1 MRSGHIFWPLA
12 LLLAGCG
19 PLVQVGGNAPPPA
32 SLLVISATATPAAD
46 GWTGPVPVGST
57 IGISTPA
64 VPAALQTLRL
74 AVQTSSNEIAYLNG
88 AQWAEQPARQFQRLL
103 ADTMAADG
111 QAVVDNRTGSLPAAR
126 QISGH
131 LRSFTLD
138 VTGTPMVR
146 VRYDAQLTGPT
157 GNGLVSIRRFD
168 ASEPVASQNPAAVA
182 AALNRAANR
191 VAADVAS
198 WVKG

>member
-1 MRSGHIFWPLA
+1 MRRGHIFWPLA

-19 PLVQVGGNAPPPA
+19 PLVQVGGNAPPPQ
-32 SLLVISATATPAAD
+32 SLLVISATAKPAGD
-46 GWTGPVPVGST
+46 GWAGPVPVGST
-57 IGISTPA
+57 IGVATPA

-74 AVQTSSNEIAYLNG
+74 AVQTSSNEIAYLEG
-88 AQWAEQPARQFQRLL
+88 ATWAEQPARQFQRLL
-103 ADTMAADG
+103 ADTLSAHG
-111 QAVVDNRTGSLPAAR
+111 QAVVDTRTGSLPAAR
-126 QISGH
+126 QLTGH
-131 LRSFTLD
+131 LRVFTLD

-168 ASEPVASQNPAAVA
+168 ASEPVASQQPAAVA

-191 VAADVAS
+191 VAADVAA